1 MKKKVII
8 VVVII
13 VLMILLVPI
22 PFKLRDGGTVE
33 WKSLTYSIAN
43 LYNSFI
49 ILWGGRPKVASIFF
63 KHFAKSH
70 AFRLLLGFGGDS
82 LFLQNYLIRIILK
95 EWPNIIEKNRQI

>member
-33 WKSLTYSIAN
+33 WKSLTYSIAR
-43 LYNSFI
+43 YT
-49 ILWGGRPKVASIFF
+49 
-63 KHFAKSH
+63 
-70 AFRLLLGFGGDS
+70 FRC
-82 LFLQNYLIRIILK
+82 K
-95 EWPNIIEKNRQI
+95 